1 MKRIKM
7 SLKKANKL
15 SSARVSTISNPFIV
29 FGFYD
34 ILEKDSSQI

>member
-34 ILEKDSSQI
+34 ILEKDSS